1 MKEPESADHIKKC
14 NKQGNISSISANGV
28 AGDTVQEHVKKS
40 KGRPCRVATGG
51 SAVESVTWM
60 RQAPQCISHTTLRS
74 HGWGSPLPTVIRTSF
89 WKEAHSLKSP

>member
-40 KGRPCRVATGG
+40 KGRTQHKKLGRKVKPHLLPQATG
-51 SAVESVTWM
+51 SQSLSEWSHHVLPETRS
-60 RQAPQCISHTTLRS
+60 RQAHLL
-74 HGWGSPLPTVIRTSF
+74 PL
-89 WKEAHSLKSP
+89 